1 LAEFKNPQQ
10 ESGNERQLLLVFVLT
25 FVVMI
30 VFQPLYKKY
39 FPSPAAPPSPAATP
53 GTQSTPATNPEPPRT
68 NSASKGALKQAQN
81 ESSLVIENDVY
92 RITFSSRGAQVKSWV
107 LKKYN
112 NDNHQPL
119 DLVNAGAAEKFGY
132 PLSLFTYDESLR
144 NRINSALFVPSAT
157 GSLTVPGTVAFE
169 YSDGALSVRKTFSFD
184 SSYLITVQT
193 SVFLDDKTVT
203 AFPMWPAG
211 FGDEANPAGYASA
224 RVEYQNGSNIER
236 IAAKKVSGGNT
247 IRGPFSW
254 AAVGDQYFAAVFIP
268 EIPQN
273 AALVTLRNG
282 LELPKEPKNPNS
294 QETIR
299 VDVIGAA
306 AATLNSPVTERIYV
320 GPRSL
325 DVLEGTKVHTITGAP
340 QDLRGLVN
348 FGFFNLIARPLFLW
362 LKWTYKYVHN
372 WGWAIVLQTLIISI
386 LLLPLRISSMKSALK
401 MQKVQPQMNSIKEK
415 YKKYS
420 MRDPRKQDMNQEIAD
435 LMKREGVSPAG
446 GCLPLLIQMPFLF
459 AYYSMLNAAIELR
472 HAHWLWI
479 WDLSSRDPY
488 FVLPTLMV
496 VSMIAA
502 QRMTPQAGMDP
513 QQQKMMNVVMPL
525 TMGFIFYNLASGLNL
540 YYSLS
545 NLVSTVQQVVM
556 NRTKLGREMR
566 ELAAKRARK
575 KDK

>member
-1 LAEFKNPQQ
+1 
-10 ESGNERQLLLVFVLT
+10 
-25 FVVMI
+25 MI

-53 GTQSTPATNPEPPRT
+53 GAQSTPATNPEPPRT

-325 DVLEGTKVHTITGAP
+325 DVLEGTQVHTITGAP

>member
-1 LAEFKNPQQ
+1 
-10 ESGNERQLLLVFVLT
+10 
-25 FVVMI
+25 MI

-39 FPSPAAPPSPAATP
+39 FPSPAPPPSPAATP

-107 LKKYN
+107 LRKYN

-193 SVFLDDKTVT
+193 SVFLDDKPVT

-325 DVLEGTKVHTITGAP
+325 DVLEGTQVHTITGAP

-348 FGFFNLIARPLFLW
+348 FGFFNRIARPLFLW

>member
-1 LAEFKNPQQ
+1 
-10 ESGNERQLLLVFVLT
+10 
-25 FVVMI
+25 MI

-169 YSDGALSVRKTFSFD
+169 YSDGALSVRKTFSFN

-325 DVLEGTKVHTITGAP
+325 DVLEGTQVHTITGAP